1 MKLDPREQPSYTIP
15 EAARYLSIPASAIR
29 HWSADGHSSPPLI
42 VLPPR
47 SEKRPALLSFFNLV
61 ELHVLAAIRRR
72 HAVSM
77 PKVREAVNSLKREF
91 ELSMEDKRHPL
102 LSHAMAADGL
112 DLFVEKYGALININ
126 RGGQIILKG
135 MLNAALQRIDR
146 DDRKIPVRLYPF
158 THSKTESAP
167 ALIAIES
174 GLSAGRPVING
185 TGLAAEI
192 IAERYKAGE
201 SIRELAN
208 DYGVSRKE
216 VEEAV
221 RCQMPAAA

>member
-15 EAARYLSIPASAIR
+15 EAARYLSLPASAIR
-29 HWSADGHSSPPLI
+29 HWSAGGCSSPSLI

-77 PKVREAVNSLKREF
+77 PKVRKAVNFLKREF
-91 ELSMEDKRHPL
+91 KLSKEEKKHPL

-112 DLFVEKYGALININ
+112 DLFVERYGASINVSL
-126 RGGQIILKG
+126 GGRIALKG
-135 MLNAALQRIDR
+135 MLNAALRRIDR
-146 DDRKIPVRLYPF
+146 DDRRIPVRLYPF
-158 THSKTESAP
+158 TRSRIENAP
-167 ALIAIES
+167 ALIVIES
-174 GLSAGRPVING
+174 GLSAGRPVIDG

-201 SIRELAN
+201 SIRELTR
-208 DYGVSRKE
+208 DYEVSRKE

-221 RCQMPAAA
+221 RCRMPAAA